1 MKLNLTFILMIVSI
15 FFSFCLHVLGLMDI
29 VPLWISGPILFLV
42 FLVFIVYLN
51 DRKRF
56 KGL

>member
-1 MKLNLTFILMIVSI
+1 MKPSYVLMIVSI
-15 FFSFCLHVLGLMDI
+15 LFSFGLHVLGLMHL
-29 VPLWISGPILFLV
+29 VPLWISGPILFLSL
-42 FLVFIVYLN
+42 LVFIICLN